1 MTTQPPAPTPQPSA
15 LTGRAR
21 PVRVECGADGR
32 PLGRDTELVALLGE
46 YQDAVVRSHHLD
58 AVTTELVRLRCA
70 RQHDCRICQTLRLAD
85 AADRGLD
92 EGMAGKV
99 DRYERSD
106 LNERHKVALRIVDA
120 FIWRPA
126 DMSDELVAQA
136 HEQFTDAELAELLL
150 DITKWSTQKI
160 HVALGTDGADRLPV
174 GEAGVSY
181 FTFDEAGRATG
192 FTPTNAPAT

>member
-1 MTTQPPAPTPQPSA
+1 MTTQPPAPTPQPSP

-32 PLGRDTELVALLGE
+32 PLGRDPQLVTLLGE
-46 YQDAVVRSHHLD
+46 YQDAVVRSRHLD

-85 AADRGLD
+85 AAERGLD
-92 EGMAGKV
+92 EGMAEKV
-99 DRYERSD
+99 DHYERSD
-106 LNERHKVALRIVDA
+106 LTERHKVALRIVDA

-174 GEAGVSY
+174 GDAGVSY
-181 FTFDEAGRATG
+181 FTFDGEGRATG

>member
-1 MTTQPPAPTPQPSA
+1 MMTQPSDLTPQSSA
-15 LTGRAR
+15 LTGSGR
-21 PVRVECGADGR
+21 PVRVECGVDGR
-32 PLGRDTELVALLGE
+32 PLGRDPELVALLGE
-46 YQDAVVRSHHLD
+46 YQDTVVRSRHLD
-58 AVTTELVRLRCA
+58 AITTELVRLRCA

-85 AADRGLD
+85 AADSGLD

-126 DMSDELVAQA
+126 DMSNELIEQA

-181 FTFDEAGRATG
+181 FRFDEEGRATG
-192 FTPTNAPAT
+192 FTPTNAPAP

>member
-1 MTTQPPAPTPQPSA
+1 
-15 LTGRAR
+15 
-21 PVRVECGADGR
+21 VRVECGADGR
-32 PLGRDTELVALLGE
+32 PLGRDPELVTLLSE
-46 YQDAVVRSHHLD
+46 YQDTVVRSRHLD
-58 AVTTELVRLRCA
+58 AITTELVRLRCA

-126 DMSDELVAQA
+126 DMSNELIEQA

-192 FTPTNAPAT
+192 FQPTNAPAP

>member
-32 PLGRDTELVALLGE
+32 PLGRDPELVALLGE

-85 AADRGLD
+85 AAERGLD

-99 DRYERSD
+99 DHYERSD
-106 LNERHKVALRIVDA
+106 LTERHKVALRIVDA

-174 GEAGVSY
+174 GDAGVSY